1 MNFRGGNG
9 PFYWVSR
16 SNINANDHKLIFCS
30 GRDIDQGGE
39 LHTNFKLSQ
48 TEGDWVILSNVL
60 GNVVDSFKI
69 VHRTQ
74 ANHSVGRSTDGAAD
88 FKLFTSPT
96 PNSQNTGA
104 QNFYTPRP
112 SFDIQ
117 AGFYPGAINVT
128 ITCQR
133 RERSILMGFQ
143 IYLRDTTRLN
153 QLLQL
158 LYYRV
163 LPNPLCHHM
172 HRLRYSCLKLNTH

>member
-1 MNFRGGNG
+1 MKFTLFLITFCFYSFSYSQLLINEYSASNMNTVNDAYGDKEDWVELYNTTAAAVDLTGWYLSDRSGN
-9 PFYWVSR
+9 PLKWTFPA

-96 PNSQNTGA
+96 P
-104 QNFYTPRP
+104 
-112 SFDIQ
+112 
-117 AGFYPGAINVT
+117 
-128 ITCQR
+128 
-133 RERSILMGFQ
+133 M
-143 IYLRDTTRLN
+143 
-153 QLLQL
+153 
-158 LYYRV
+158 
-163 LPNPLCHHM
+163 
-172 HRLRYSCLKLNTH
+172 